1 MLLRLAVS
9 LAGALLS
16 SAPLLSHL
24 HPHSMLANPERAIL
38 VSVLFNSAL
47 LFALLTST
55 QRYGR
60 GFEVTV
66 VAIWV
71 VAFWVT
77 FPNY

>member
-1 MLLRLAVS
+1 
-9 LAGALLS
+9 
-16 SAPLLSHL
+16 
-24 HPHSMLANPERAIL
+24 MLANPERAIL
-38 VSVLFNSAL
+38 VSVLLHSAL

-55 QRYGR
+55 KRYGR

-66 VAIWV
+66 VVIWT

>member
-1 MLLRLAVS
+1 
-9 LAGALLS
+9 
-16 SAPLLSHL
+16 
-24 HPHSMLANPERAIL
+24 MLADPERAIQ
-38 VSVLFNSAL
+38 VSVLLQSVL

>member
-1 MLLRLAVS
+1 
-9 LAGALLS
+9 
-16 SAPLLSHL
+16 
-24 HPHSMLANPERAIL
+24 MLANPERAIL

-47 LFALLTST
+47 LFTLLTST
-55 QRYGR
+55 KLYGR

-66 VAIWV
+66 VVIWT